1 MARVRVTEPAQDEL
15 PDPLLSPSTAAAGVT
30 SPAPAAAGPVG
41 AAGAF
46 PLPPAPAFGQRSI
59 AEVLTSAAASLGVP
73 GFENKLNLPA
83 AKRVCVV
90 LADGLGRN
98 LLKQKTAHTPFLRS
112 VLQAGQGNVPVSLD
126 SAFPSTTAASLA
138 SFGTGL
144 SAGQHG
150 MVGYDVLD
158 PDQDRVVNML
168 GNWDAGVDPQTWQPF
183 PTVFE
188 RAAEHVD
195 VTTVSLPQFST
206 SAMTQAALRG
216 GRFITGTTSH
226 ARTGAAAEAM
236 AGAGPSL
243 MYFYVNELDKAGH
256 RYGSQSPQWEHQ
268 LEELDATVRRLH
280 ASLPPGTTILLTA
293 DHGMVDVPEAQ
304 RIDYSAE
311 PQLLAGVRHT
321 AGEPRMVHL
330 YLEDGTDDA
339 ARTRLLENWRSR
351 FGDRIWAFTREEAIA
366 GGLFGDVRAEVTLRI
381 GDVMIAARDSLALYD
396 TRRVRPTALEV
407 VGQHGSLTKAERE
420 VPLLCF
426 KADGKKAPR
435 G

>member
-1 MARVRVTEPAQDEL
+1 MPEQLSSPQTIPQHLPA
-15 PDPLLSPSTAAAGVT
+15 
-30 SPAPAAAGPVG
+30 
-41 AAGAF
+41 
-46 PLPPAPAFGQRSI
+46 APAFGDRSV

-73 GFENKLNLPA
+73 GFENRLNLPA
-83 AKRVCVV
+83 SRRVCVV

-98 LLKQKTAHTPFLRS
+98 LLKQKSAHTPFLRS
-112 VLQAGQGNVPVSLD
+112 VMQSGQGRVPVSLD

-144 SAGQHG
+144 GAGQHG

-168 GNWDAGVDPQTWQPF
+168 GGWDAGVDPQVWQPF

-195 VTTVSLPQFST
+195 VTTVSLPQFSD
-206 SAMTQAALRG
+206 SAMTRAALRG
-216 GRFITGTTSH
+216 GRHVAATTSH
-226 ARTGAAAEAM
+226 ARTAAAAEAM
-236 AGAGPSL
+236 AGAGGSL

-256 RYGSQSPQWEHQ
+256 RHGCQSPQWEHQ
-268 LEELDATVRRLH
+268 LEELDATVKRLS
-280 ASLPPGTTILLTA
+280 ATLPAGTTILLTA
-293 DHGMVDVPEAQ
+293 DHGMLDVPESQ

-311 PQLLAGVRHT
+311 QALVAGVRHT

-330 YLEDGTDDA
+330 YLEESEGDA
-339 ARTRLLENWRSR
+339 GRARLLDAWRAR
-351 FGDRIWAFTREEAIA
+351 FGERIWAFTREEAITA
-366 GGLFGDVRAEVTLRI
+366 GLFGAVRAEVAPRI
-381 GDVMIAARDSLALYD
+381 GDVMIAAREPVAFYD

-426 KADGKKAPR
+426 QADGKRAPR
-435 G
+435 A